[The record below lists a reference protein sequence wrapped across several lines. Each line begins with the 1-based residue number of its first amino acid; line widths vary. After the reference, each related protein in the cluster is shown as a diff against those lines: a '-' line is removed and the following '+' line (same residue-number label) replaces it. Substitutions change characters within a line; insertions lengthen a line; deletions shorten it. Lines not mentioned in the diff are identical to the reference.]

1 MDIQKTLLELFGNYK
16 KIEELNDLTS
26 KQMSA
31 MDKELSNFYH
41 RIEGTHLSHNTQGH
55 GLVLQLQD
63 ILERRR
69 KLKLEINLVKSFMTI
84 AHSSMKNAIKK
95 SDSVINSHE
104 SQLKEISDTGGMGYD
119 GKNNLKISLD

>member
-1 MDIQKTLLELFGNYK
+1 
-16 KIEELNDLTS
+16 
-26 KQMSA
+26 
-31 MDKELSNFYH
+31 
-41 RIEGTHLSHNTQGH
+41 
-55 GLVLQLQD
+55 
-63 ILERRR
+63 
-69 KLKLEINLVKSFMTI
+69 MTI